1 MIHLLML
8 AGSLALP
15 APSLSA
21 LEAQVPSASHA
32 ALEAGFAAL
41 WHAIEAGTVS
51 RADVLTVIDYSR
63 PSTEP
68 RLFVV
73 DVASGRVLF
82 RERVA
87 HGRGSG
93 ENATE
98 RFSNLPQSHMTSLG
112 VFRAGDA
119 YNGAHGLSLHLE
131 GLEPGFNDRARE
143 RAIVMH
149 GADYVSTG
157 VIASQGRLGRSWGC
171 PAVRPEIARALIDA
185 IRDGS
190 LVVAYY
196 PDANWL
202 RRSAFLDA
210 GTARATAPRSA
221 SPSSAP
227 AGDNLEDRAGI
238 VQR

>member
-8 AGSLALP
+8 AASLALP

-32 ALEAGFAAL
+32 ALEAGLAAL
-41 WHAIEAGTVS
+41 RHAIEAGTVS

-149 GADYVSTG
+149 GADYVSAAM
-157 VIASQGRLGRSWGC
+157 IASQGRLGRSWGC
-171 PAVRPEIARALIDA
+171 PAVRPAVAKALIDA

-190 LVVAYY
+190 LLVAYY
-196 PDANWL
+196 PDADWL
-202 RRSAFLDA
+202 HRSAFLTGRTPGVIVPAA
-210 GTARATAPRSA
+210 G
-221 SPSSAP
+221 PSS
-227 AGDNLEDRAGI
+227 GR
-238 VQR
+238 